1 MAQVQTIVNRALR
14 LLGMLD
20 ANESPEAVDTQTA
33 IEALNALMVRWEAD
47 GVSLGWSAVA
57 SGSDTLPAPPEAEM
71 PIAYNLAVVL
81 RPEYGVALAPDVI
94 ALARDGLSR
103 LLADGHALDYSR
115 LTLDLPDGNAQ
126 AMGSLQ
132 SFERG
137 F

>member
-33 IEALNALMVRWEAD
+33 IEALNALLVRWEAD

-71 PIAYNLAVVL
+71 AIAYNLAVVL
-81 RPEYGVALAPDVI
+81 RPEYGVQLAPDVI
-94 ALARDGLSR
+94 GMARDGLSR
-103 LLADGHALDYSR
+103 LLADVHSVDYSR
-115 LTLDLPDGNAQ
+115 LTLDLPDGEQ
-126 AMGSLQ
+126 QRTSSLQ
-132 SFERG
+132 AFERG

>member
-57 SGSDTLPAPPEAEM
+57 SGSEALPAPPEAEM

-94 ALARDGLSR
+94 AMARDGLSR
-103 LLADGHALDYSR
+103 LLADVHSVDYAR
-115 LTLDLPDGNAQ
+115 LDLELPQGEMQ
-126 AMGSLQ
+126 RTGSLQ

>member
-1 MAQVQTIVNRALR
+1 MAQVQTIVNRSLR

-47 GVSLGWSAVA
+47 GVALGWSAVS

-94 ALARDGLSR
+94 AMARDGLSR
-103 LLADGHALDYSR
+103 LLADVHNVGYAR
-115 LTLDLPDGNAQ
+115 LDLELPQGESQRTN
-126 AMGSLQ
+126 SLQ
-132 SFERG
+132 AFERG

>member
-1 MAQVQTIVNRALR
+1 
-14 LLGMLD
+14 MLD

-81 RPEYGVALAPDVI
+81 RPEYGVQLAPDVI
-94 ALARDGLSR
+94 AMARDGLSR
-103 LLADGHALDYSR
+103 LLADVHSVDYARLD
-115 LTLDLPDGNAQ
+115 LDLPQGEQ
-126 AMGSLQ
+126 QRTSSLQ
-132 SFERG
+132 AFERG